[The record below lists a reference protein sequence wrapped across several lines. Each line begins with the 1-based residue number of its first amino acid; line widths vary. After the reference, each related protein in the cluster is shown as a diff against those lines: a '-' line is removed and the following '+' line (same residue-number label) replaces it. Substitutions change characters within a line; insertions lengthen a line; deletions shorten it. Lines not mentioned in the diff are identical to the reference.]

1 MFPCTLKDSR
11 GPKGKLVVGLSV
23 IVLVI
28 VLWFWPQATRSA
40 SVMPVASAPAGTHGP
55 YSTNFPRGENPISE
69 RGKWSN
75 GQTDGLDWAN
85 VQTIPGLAFGTE
97 IGGTRPE
104 PQNYDDSTALLKGT
118 WGPNQT
124 VQATV
129 HSVNP
134 NQDDTVWEEV
144 EIRLRSSL
152 SPHNATGYEIM
163 FRCSKIEK
171 AYCNIARWDGPLG
184 KFTLLKKS
192 FGSKYGVANGDV
204 LKASMIGTVLTVYI
218 NGVQMVQ
225 TTDDT
230 FKTGNP
236 GMGFFI
242 DRATGVNRD
251 FGFTSFMAT
260 DR

>member
-1 MFPCTLKDSR
+1 MPHNALLDLR
-11 GPKGKLVVGLSV
+11 GTKRKLIMGSSV
-23 IVLVI
+23 IAVVI
-28 VLWFWPQATRSA
+28 ALWPLATRSA
-40 SVMPVASAPAGTHGP
+40 NMLPAVSAPAGTHGT
-55 YSTNFPRGENPISE
+55 YSTNFSRAENPISE
-69 RGKWSN
+69 GGKWSN

-85 VQTIPGLAFGTE
+85 VQTTPGLAFGTE
-97 IGGTRPE
+97 IGGSRPE

-144 EIRLRSSL
+144 ELRLRSSL
-152 SPHNATGYEIM
+152 SPHNATGYEVM
-163 FRCSKIEK
+163 FRCSKIAK
-171 AYCNIARWDGPLG
+171 AYCNVARWEGPLG
-184 KFTLLKKS
+184 KFTYLIKAG
-192 FGSKYGVANGDV
+192 GSQYGVAEGDV
-204 LKASMIGTVLTVYI
+204 VKATMIGNVITVYI
-218 NGVQMVQ
+218 NGVQMLQ

-230 FKTGNP
+230 FKSGNP

-242 DRATGVNRD
+242 DRATGVNSD